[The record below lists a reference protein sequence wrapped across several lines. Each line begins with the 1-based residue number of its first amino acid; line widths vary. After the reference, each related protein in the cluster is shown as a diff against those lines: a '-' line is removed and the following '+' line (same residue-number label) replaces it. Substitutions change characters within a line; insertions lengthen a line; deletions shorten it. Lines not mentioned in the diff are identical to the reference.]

1 MCALRVLTVLPPR
14 ERFAPQQA
22 GAIALLVHRT
32 ALEGETVVGSPLS
45 VPSFQGVA
53 FQPVPSVLYPLGRIG
68 RYIAGVARI
77 IRQLQ
82 PELVEVHNRPD
93 IALGLGKR
101 FPNLPVSL
109 VLHNDPCGMKKA
121 RTAAERETLVRKVAV
136 VAVSEWVQKR
146 FNSSA
151 TATATDVDVLPNC
164 LDFSALPEAPPTR
177 ENLLLFAG
185 RVVADK
191 GVDSFVA
198 ACAEVLPSHP
208 AWRAEII
215 GADRFGPDSPQTPF
229 LKQLRVQAQA
239 AHVAMAG
246 YQPHHKVL
254 EAMGQAAI
262 VVIPSRWPEPFGMV
276 ALEAMGMG
284 AAVVASPRGGLPE
297 VVGTAG
303 VYANPDDI
311 PALANILRD
320 LMNDPQKRSQMSV
333 AGYQQARKFDAEII
347 RNKRQLLHEKI
358 VKAWP
363 QKRK

>member
-1 MCALRVLTVLPPR
+1 MARALRVLTVLPPR

-22 GAIALLVHRT
+22 GAIALLVHRA

-53 FQPVPSVLYPLGRIG
+53 FQPVSSVLYLLGRIG
-68 RYIAGVARI
+68 RYIAGVAKTI
-77 IRQLQ
+77 WQLQ

-93 IALGLGKR
+93 IALGLRKH

-121 RTAAERETLVRKVAV
+121 HTAAERETLARKVAV

-146 FNSSA
+146 FNSSG
-151 TATATDVDVLPNC
+151 TAADVYVLPNC
-164 LDFSALPEAPPTR
+164 LDFSALPEALQTR

-198 ACAEVLPSHP
+198 ACAEVLPSAP
-208 AWRAEII
+208 AWHAEII

-229 LKQLRVQAQA
+229 LKQLCVQAQA
-239 AHVAMAG
+239 AHVAMVG
-246 YQPHHKVL
+246 YQPHHNVL
-254 EAMGQAAI
+254 EAMGRAAI

-284 AAVVASPRGGLPE
+284 ASVVVSPRGGLPE
-297 VVGTAG
+297 VVGNAG
-303 VYANPDDI
+303 VYANPDDV

-320 LMNDPQKRSQMSV
+320 LMHDPDRRNRMSV
-333 AGYQQARKFDAEII
+333 AGQQQARKFDAEVI
-347 RNKRQLLHEKI
+347 RKKRQLLHEEI
-358 VKAWP
+358 VKAWR
-363 QKRK
+363 QKE

>member
-32 ALEGETVVGSPLS
+32 VLEGETVIGSPLS

-93 IALGLGKR
+93 IALGLRKC
-101 FPNLPVSL
+101 FPHLPVSL

-121 RTAAERETLVRKVAV
+121 RTAAERETLVCKVAV
-136 VAVSEWVQKR
+136 VAVSEWVRKR
-146 FNSSA
+146 FSSSA
-151 TATATDVDVLPNC
+151 AENVYVLPNC
-164 LDFSALPEAPPTR
+164 LDFSALPEVPITR

-198 ACAEVLPSHP
+198 ACADVLPSHP
-208 AWRAEII
+208 TWRAEII

-303 VYANPDDI
+303 VYANPDDV

-333 AGYQQARKFDAEII
+333 AGYQQAHKFDAEII
-347 RNKRQLLHEKI
+347 RKKRQLLHEEL

>member
-1 MCALRVLTVLPPR
+1 MARAMRVLTVLPPK

-22 GAIALLVHRT
+22 GAIALLVQRM
-32 ALEGETVVGSPLS
+32 ALEGEIVVGSPLS
-45 VPSFQGVA
+45 VPSFQNVA
-53 FQPVPSVLYPLGRIG
+53 FQPVPSVLYPFGRIG
-68 RYIAGVARI
+68 RYIAGVTQK

-93 IALGLGKR
+93 IALGLCKR

-121 RTAAERETLVRKVAV
+121 RASTEREALARKVV
-136 VAVSEWVQKR
+136 VVVVSEWVQKR
-146 FNSSA
+146 FKSSGTVA
-151 TATATDVDVLPNC
+151 DVQVLPNC
-164 LDFSALPEAPPTR
+164 LDFSVLPTPLQPR
-177 ENLLLFAG
+177 EKMLLFAG

-191 GVDSFVA
+191 GADSFVA

-208 AWRAEII
+208 TWRAEMI

-229 LKQLRVQAQA
+229 LKQLRAQAQA
-239 AHVAMAG
+239 ADVVMAG

-254 EAMGQAAI
+254 EAMGRAAI

-297 VVGTAG
+297 VVGHAG
-303 VYANPDDI
+303 VYANPDDV
-311 PALANILRD
+311 PALASVLRD
-320 LMNDPQKRSQMSV
+320 LMNDPQKRNQMSL
-333 AGYQQARKFDAEII
+333 AGQKQAHKFDAEMI
-347 RNKRQLLHEKI
+347 RKKRQLLHEEI
-358 VKAWP
+358 VKAWSH
-363 QKRK
+363 KHT

>member
-1 MCALRVLTVLPPR
+1 MARALRVLTVLPPR

-32 ALEGETVVGSPLS
+32 TLEGETVVGSPLS
-45 VPSFQGVA
+45 VPSFQGVT
-53 FQPVPSVLYPLGRIG
+53 FQPVPSILYPWGRIG
-68 RYIAGVARI
+68 RYIAGVARK

-93 IALGLGKR
+93 IALGLRKR
-101 FPNLPVSL
+101 FPHLPVSL

-121 RTAAERETLVRKVAV
+121 RTAAERETLARNVAV

-146 FNSSA
+146 FKSSVPA
-151 TATATDVDVLPNC
+151 ADVYVLPNC
-164 LDFSALPEAPPTR
+164 LDFSALPEVSQKR

-198 ACAEVLPSHP
+198 ACAEILPSHP
-208 AWRAEII
+208 VWRAEII

-254 EAMGQAAI
+254 DAMGRAAI

-284 AAVVASPRGGLPE
+284 AAVVASSRGGLPE
-297 VVGTAG
+297 VVGNAG
-303 VYANPDDI
+303 VYANPDDV
-311 PALANILRD
+311 PALANVLRG
-320 LMNDPQKRSQMSV
+320 LMNNPQKRSQMSV
-333 AGYQQARKFDAEII
+333 AGSKQAQKFDAEII
-347 RNKRQLLHEKI
+347 RKKRQLLHEDI
-358 VKAWP
+358 VKTWLH
-363 QKRK
+363 KRK

>member
-1 MCALRVLTVLPPR
+1 MARALRVLTVLPPR

-32 ALEGETVVGSPLS
+32 ALEGEIVTGSPLS

-53 FQPVPSVLYPLGRIG
+53 FQPVPSVLYPWGRIG

-93 IALGLGKR
+93 IALGLCKR
-101 FPNLPVSL
+101 FPDIPVSL

-121 RTAAERETLVRKVAV
+121 HTAAERQALGSKVAV

-146 FNSSA
+146 FNSSG
-151 TATATDVDVLPNC
+151 TAANVDVLPNC
-164 LDFSALPEAPPTR
+164 LDFSVLPKVPQTR
-177 ENLLLFAG
+177 ENLVLFAG

-229 LKQLRVQAQA
+229 LKQLRGQARV

-246 YQPHHKVL
+246 YQPHYNVL
-254 EAMGQAAI
+254 KAMGQAAI
-262 VVIPSRWPEPFGMV
+262 VVIPSRWSEPFGMV

-284 AAVVASPRGGLPE
+284 AAVVVSPRGGLPE
-297 VVGTAG
+297 VVGNAG
-303 VYANPDDI
+303 VYANPDDV
-311 PALANILRD
+311 PALANTLRD
-320 LMNDPQKRSQMSV
+320 LMNNSQKRSQMSLS
-333 AGYQQARKFDAEII
+333 GQIQARKFDVEII
-347 RNKRQLLHEKI
+347 RKKRQLLHEKI
-358 VKAWP
+358 VKTWLH
-363 QKRK
+363 KRQ